1 VATRT
6 DLLRQLAVVAD
17 DLGPVVAPAD
27 LRKQLTALCRTVRLA
42 LDAESVSIARL
53 DGNALVYDAAEGRT
67 ESAIVGTRLV
77 ANRGIAGYV
86 AGTGQSLVVDS
97 VAQDPRFARDV
108 AERVGY
114 IPSSMV
120 VVPVM
125 DAQGEVAGVLAVL
138 DRTMGSADALAVT
151 SAAAEQAAEI
161 LPLLDAA
168 VRFGAL
174 VLAALSATVD
184 QAGRIDLAELLRRES
199 DRLPEPTQEL
209 AKTAALLAQLRS
221 LPPGARDRAERLM
234 ADVVALAGSA
244 ARTRI
249 PR

>member
-1 VATRT
+1 
-6 DLLRQLAVVAD
+6 
-17 DLGPVVAPAD
+17 
-27 LRKQLTALCRTVRLA
+27 
-42 LDAESVSIARL
+42 
-53 DGNALVYDAAEGRT
+53 
-67 ESAIVGTRLV
+67 
-77 ANRGIAGYV
+77 
-86 AGTGQSLVVDS
+86 
-97 VAQDPRFARDV
+97 
-108 AERVGY
+108 
-114 IPSSMV
+114 
-120 VVPVM
+120 
-125 DAQGEVAGVLAVL
+125 
-138 DRTMGSADALAVT
+138 
-151 SAAAEQAAEI
+151 
-161 LPLLDAA
+161 
-168 VRFGAL
+168 VRFGSL